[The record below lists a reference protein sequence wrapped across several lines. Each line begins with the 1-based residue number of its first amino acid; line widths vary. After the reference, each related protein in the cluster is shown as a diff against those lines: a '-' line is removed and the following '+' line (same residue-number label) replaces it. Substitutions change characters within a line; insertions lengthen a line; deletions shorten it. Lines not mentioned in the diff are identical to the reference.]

1 MTFMNAAAMPIQSA
15 LHRATINTLPGR
27 SYGPTFSHN
36 QIMPAKPAPD
46 RLQRNTLEWSD
57 SSGGGIGDG
66 GDGWAAGAA
75 KIAGG
80 DGCAAGA
87 DRVAGGDGCA
97 AGVAKIA
104 GGAWSAVGEKFKASK
119 SSSHCRQNRN
129 APNRGVPQRGQNEN
143 AMLSSPWLACERP
156 RTPALAPAGRGP
168 WSAGPSEPVTP
179 TE

>member
-57 SSGGGIGDG
+57 ASGGGIGAG
-66 GDGWAAGAA
+66 GDGSAAGVA
-75 KIAGG
+75 KIGGG

-87 DRVAGGDGCA
+87 DKVVAGVGCAVGADRVAD
-97 AGVAKIA
+97 
-104 GGAWSAVGEKFKASK
+104 GAWCAVGEKFKASK

-156 RTPALAPAGRGP
+156 RTPALAPAGGAVIGGAARSG
-168 WSAGPSEPVTP
+168 
-179 TE
+179 